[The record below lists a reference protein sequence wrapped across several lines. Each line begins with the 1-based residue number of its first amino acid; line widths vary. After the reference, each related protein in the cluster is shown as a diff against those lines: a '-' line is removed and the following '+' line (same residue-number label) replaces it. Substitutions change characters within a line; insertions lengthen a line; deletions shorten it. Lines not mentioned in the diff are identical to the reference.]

1 MVSLFCD
8 DIRVLLVLAV
18 LLGAEQHTV
27 CFLSERVPLIAWP
40 PGASSSFLG
49 GRTAF
54 HPPTVVP
61 IVPAPHRA
69 KQPLPCLLACLL
81 LRFAASRAA
90 ADTRPSQAILPRHH
104 SSLSLRRHP
113 FLCPTPH
120 YTSHNI
126 HRRRTIATPT
136 RCKQI
141 HPLFNTPARTALCR
155 PRSLALHIPPPI
167 HIPASASRI
176 HDPRG
181 ARHSANS
188 ARTLDHCLRRLP
200 TRRHVQLY

>member
-120 YTSHNI
+120 YTSHDI

-136 RCKQI
+136 LIANTQQT
-141 HPLFNTPARTALCR
+141 NTPAIHYAC
-155 PRSLALHIPPPI
+155 PYRSLS
-167 HIPASASRI
+167 PAI
-176 HDPRG
+176 
-181 ARHSANS
+181 ARPAYPSTHTHSS
-188 ARTLDHCLRRLP
+188 LC
-200 TRRHVQLY
+200 V